1 MLFGGESTGAAA
13 VFVAAVA
20 AAVTVA
26 AAVFVTVMAAAV
38 MPLALF
44 VAAKTIEQRY
54 VLMQ

>member
-38 MPLALF
+38 MPLAVF
-44 VAAKTIEQRY
+44 VAAKTVEQRY
-54 VLMQ
+54 VLIQ